1 MNVTRRP
8 GGNVEWGGALD
19 VRLDQLVALRLELGT
34 RAQPYGSIGVEVF
47 LHASEKSEELFGEV
61 FPR

>member
-1 MNVTRRP
+1 M
-8 GGNVEWGGALD
+8 EWGGALD